1 MVTIATSKS
10 GVIERMRVTAVTA
23 IAPCVGGLLIWY
35 PDHNDEGFQTP
46 EQQGDSETGPSAAES
61 PDNRL
66 GLPFRQTGLFRHS

>member
-1 MVTIATSKS
+1 VVTIATSKS

-46 EQQGDSETGPSAAES
+46 EQQGDSETGTERRRKP
-61 PDNRL
+61 
-66 GLPFRQTGLFRHS
+66 RQ

>member
-1 MVTIATSKS
+1 VVTIATSKS

-46 EQQGDSETGPSAAES
+46 EQRGDSETETERRRKP
-61 PDNRL
+61 
-66 GLPFRQTGLFRHS
+66 RQ